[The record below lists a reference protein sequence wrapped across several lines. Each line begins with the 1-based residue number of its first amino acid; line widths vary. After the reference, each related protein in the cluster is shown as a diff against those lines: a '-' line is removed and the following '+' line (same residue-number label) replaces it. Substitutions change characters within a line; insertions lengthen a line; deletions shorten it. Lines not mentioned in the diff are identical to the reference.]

1 MRLIL
6 LILIFNVVNIVFSLD
21 QALAKQQTELSSRL
35 INVDKYG
42 NLSVEI
48 KQAPL
53 IDVVRE
59 IKRQTNIKFKVQA
72 KANPKITCR
81 FANLPLKRGLKRLF
95 RKFDYVFIHADG
107 ESIHPDAAIENIILL
122 TGNSKSDTNNQGEK
136 KIIPQV
142 SSRSSLVFSSPDPDA
157 EVIRDME
164 ETEIQATLSDIRT
177 VLSSD
182 PDENVRTEAVQALAS
197 QDSKKRVPIL
207 FDALDDESEKVRSQV
222 ITTLGVIDTEEASEA
237 FKVAVEKLDQH

>member
-21 QALAKQQTELSSRL
+21 QALAEQQTKSSSRL

-53 IDVVRE
+53 IDVVDE
-59 IKRQTNIKFKVQA
+59 IKRQTNIKFKIQT

-81 FANLPLKRGLKRLF
+81 FGNLPLKRGLKRLF
-95 RKFDYVFIHADG
+95 RNFDYVFIHADG
-107 ESIHPDAAIENIILL
+107 KFNHPHAVIESIILL
-122 TGNSKSDTNNQGEK
+122 TGKFMSETNNQGEK

-142 SSRSSLVFSSPDPDA
+142 SSQSSLVFSSLDPDA
-157 EVIRDME
+157 EVIQDRE
-164 ETEIQATLSDIRT
+164 ETEIQANLADIKT

-197 QDSKKRVPIL
+197 QDSEKRDSIL
-207 FDALDDESEKVRSQV
+207 FQALDDESEKVRSQV
-222 ITTLGVIDTEEASEA
+222 ITTLGVIDTEEASKA
-237 FKVAVEKLDQH
+237 FQVAEEKLD